1 MRQFARHGTILSFC
15 SFMLIAH
22 LLFLPVIADIQAAE
36 NSSPVIAYY
45 PVRVGRYGRPFTIRV
60 HAMSDNKIA
69 QVTLVI
75 SEGDKP
81 LRGKMPKLKGA
92 KAPVQVHAVRSAKIY
107 SGPAVGKR
115 VKGMVRLGEILYVS
129 AEKNGFYRVM
139 GDNGMRGFVLKKD
152 VDVLNTGSAYAVT
165 LPASITSRSV
175 LRYHIEA
182 VDSRGAKTVT
192 EEIAMRLLTDDEIN
206 GFIAA
211 NSGQGKKNNGAPIYK
226 KPLFW
231 GGVAALGVVAYL
243 LQKDSGGSGSNQ
255 AAVQVLV
262 EWE

>member
-1 MRQFARHGTILSFC
+1 MRQFARHGTILSFS

-22 LLFLPVIADIQAAE
+22 LLFLPIIADIQAAE

-45 PVRVGRYGRPFTIRV
+45 PIRVGRYGQPFTIRV

-69 QVTLVI
+69 GVILVV
-75 SEGDKP
+75 SDDGKP

-92 KAPVQVHAVRSAKIY
+92 KAPVQVHAVRNAKIY
-107 SGPAVGKR
+107 SGPSAGKR
-115 VKGMVRLGEILYVS
+115 VKGMVRLGEVLYVS
-129 AEKNGFYRVM
+129 MEKNGFYRVM
-139 GDNGMRGFVLKKD
+139 GDNGVRGFVLKKD
-152 VDVLNTGSAYAVT
+152 VDVLNTGDAYAVT
-165 LPASITSRSV
+165 LPASITSRST
-175 LRYHIEA
+175 LTYHIEA
-182 VDSRGAKTVT
+182 VDSRGGKSVT
-192 EEIAMRLLTDDEIN
+192 KDISMRLLTDDEIN

-211 NSGQGKKNNGAPIYK
+211 NTGQGKKSTGKAIYK

-231 GGVAALGVVAYL
+231 GGLAAVGVVAYL
-243 LQKDSGGSGSNQ
+243 VQNNGSSPSDQ